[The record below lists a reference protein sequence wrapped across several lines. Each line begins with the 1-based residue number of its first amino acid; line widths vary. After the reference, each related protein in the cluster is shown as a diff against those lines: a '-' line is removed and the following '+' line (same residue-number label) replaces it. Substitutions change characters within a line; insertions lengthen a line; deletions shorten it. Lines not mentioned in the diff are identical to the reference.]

1 MFTII
6 VDMIILFGIFF
17 QEIFEDIFNYIFKI
31 SKVKTIR
38 KNKISDCLSMEE
50 MIKFNHF
57 GYIIEYDNKDS

>member
-31 SKVKTIR
+31 SKVKIIR

-57 GYIIEYDNKDS
+57 GYTIEYDNKDS